1 MLDSAISQVSNL
13 RSRLGSFQKDI
24 LESTVA
30 TLGVAKQN
38 LSASESNIR
47 DVDFADEMMVFSKS
61 QILSQT
67 GMSMLTQA
75 NQSGQGVLS
84 LFR

>member
-1 MLDSAISQVSNL
+1 M
-13 RSRLGSFQKDI
+13 
-24 LESTVA
+24 
-30 TLGVAKQN
+30 AKQN